1 MFSKIFIDRPRLAF
15 VCSIVLMLAGAI
27 CVTKLPVE
35 EYPDIAPPQIYVMCN
50 YPGATSQ
57 TVLDTVGTAIE
68 AEINGVD
75 GLLYYSAN
83 AEDNG
88 NFFAQVYFQ
97 PGTDTDVAMVNVQNA
112 VKRAEP
118 RLPEEV
124 TRQGVRV
131 NKQSSDILGVFA
143 FMTDGS
149 HMSAMELNNYVSK
162 NVADALSRVDGVG
175 SVTAMGDTYAM
186 RIWLDPVR
194 MDGLG
199 VTVAEVNAAVA
210 SQNLQATAG
219 SVGGE
224 RANPWVQY
232 RISTMGRLQTPEQ
245 FENIVVRTDAD
256 GNVLRIRDI
265 GRAELGAQA
274 TSFIGEFNGRSAV
287 AMLVYR
293 DTGANAVGTCAR
305 VKAELEK
312 WRERLPEGVDYQMT
326 YDPSQSVIVS
336 LKETAFTLLLTLF
349 LVILITYLFLQDWRA
364 TIVPA
369 VAIPVSLLG
378 AFPFVYALGF
388 SLNTLTLFGLVL
400 VIGSLVDDA
409 IVVVENCQSLM
420 QREGLG
426 ARAAAI
432 KCMEQITGAI
442 IATTLVTV
450 ACYVPLA
457 FYGGMVGTIYVQFA
471 VTMCVSLCIS
481 TFVAMTLS
489 PALCSLVLR
498 PPREKPARVFLP
510 FNALVDG
517 SRRFSNVFVGF
528 LVRRSV
534 FAVLILAAFVA
545 GIWGISKVVPGSFLP
560 DEDKGIVFCDVGLPE
575 GASLER
581 TMASV
586 RAFRDKLRAVPE
598 VDRTMAIAG
607 FGMINGAGE
616 SSGLLL
622 AGLDHWDNRTGKGQ
636 DAASL
641 KNKLMGLGMMP
652 LGDDPASLAAQ
663 TDARVICFTPPAIQG
678 LGMTGGLSLYLANDG
693 SLSAAELAAA
703 ANKLAIDIQALTGK
717 DGRKLAAAAN
727 NSFVANTPK
736 LYLDVDREKAISL
749 GVNISTLFFTLQ
761 SQLASYYINDFNM
774 MGEAFYVKMQ
784 ADQSARDS
792 EEAILALQV
801 PTANGG
807 TVPLS
812 SIATL
817 RHEMGS
823 RVLQRYN
830 KMNAARLTAQCA
842 PGVPTK
848 TLMDAIEG
856 IPLPPGCSVEWTD
869 MSFQEK
875 QNQGQIVSL
884 MALALLFAFLF
895 LVAQYESWSI
905 PVPVM
910 LTVATATF
918 GAMLGIWACS
928 GSWAL
933 AHGFGSAG
941 SLSIYAQLGLVMLI
955 GLSAKNAILMV
966 EFSKQ
971 EREAGRDIAEAARN
985 GFNMRYRA
993 VLMTAWSFIF
1003 GVIPLVF
1010 ASGAGCNSRIAI
1022 GVTTCAGMLMA
1033 TFVGI
1038 LLTPGLYAFFQRLRE
1053 GVKHLVH
1060 MKTSVE
1066 IAAERRAEAN
1076 AAKNLVLVVVAAATA
1091 LLASGCL
1098 TVRDARRAQADDA
1111 ERTLAWAETPFAE
1124 AAAPIPVED
1133 LVQWARTNVPA
1144 VVQARQDVVQ
1154 AQIAL
1159 RSIKASYVPVVDGS
1173 VAYTYAS
1180 ANVDPHDTSWDG
1192 DGAWDGKLT
1201 LNWLLFDFGRTPART
1216 RQAVAALAAAEQ
1228 NERSAEI
1235 DAIHAVRAAA
1245 SEIFRDRELLDVARA
1260 NTAAYREHLEHT
1272 QARFDV
1278 GATVNYE
1285 VSKARVDAENARLAE
1300 IAAANAL
1307 ETARASLAL
1316 ALGLAENP
1324 DIDLD
1329 ASWSVPEFAD
1339 DVPALMALARE
1350 HSPALAALR
1359 AAADAAKAYVDWTI
1373 CDLYPKLSL
1382 TLTFDAKGDS
1392 SPLLWNY
1399 AAVPAAAQTLF
1410 AGRAKTRQIETAV
1423 AQLRAARSRLAAAE
1437 QSLYNRLL
1445 SATLS
1450 ANRARESLEVARA
1463 AAEAAQDYFDIV
1475 SSRYDVGKASALERT
1490 DAQVALSRARA
1501 EVVAARYNLLD
1512 THLLLARLLGTDLR
1526 PPPAPPA
1533 EP

>member
-27 CVTKLPVE
+27 CITKLPVE
-35 EYPDIAPPQIYVMCN
+35 EYPDIAPPQIRVMAN

-68 AEINGVD
+68 SQINGVD
-75 GLLYYSAN
+75 GMLYYSAN

-97 PGTDTDVAMVNVQNA
+97 PGTDTDIAMVNVQNA

-118 RLPEEV
+118 SLPEEV

-131 NKQSSDILGVFA
+131 DKQSSDILCVYA

-149 HMSAMELNNYVSK
+149 HMSSMELNNYVSK
-162 NVADALSRVDGVG
+162 NIADALSRVDGVG

-199 VTVAEVNAAVA
+199 VSVAEVNAAVA
-210 SQNLQATAG
+210 AQNLQATAG

-232 RISTMGRLQTPEQ
+232 RINTLGRLQTPEQ
-245 FENIVVRTDAD
+245 FENIVVRTDEN
-256 GNVLRIRDI
+256 GNALRIRDI
-265 GRAELGAQA
+265 GRAELGAQM
-274 TSFIGEFNGRSAV
+274 TSFIGEYNGRDAV
-287 AMLVYR
+287 GMLVYR
-293 DTGANAVGTCAR
+293 DTGANAVGTIGR
-305 VKAELEK
+305 VKAALED
-312 WRERLPEGVDYQMT
+312 WRERLPEGVDFQIV
-326 YDPSQSVIVS
+326 YDPSESVVVS
-336 LKETAFTLLLTLF
+336 LKETAFTLLLTLL

-378 AFPFVYALGF
+378 AFPFVWALGF

-420 QREGLG
+420 QREGLS
-426 ARAAAI
+426 ARQAAI

-498 PPREKPARVFLP
+498 PPRETPAKIFAP

-517 SRRFSNVFVGF
+517 SRKFSNVFVGF

-534 FAVLILAAFVA
+534 FAVAILAVFLA
-545 GIWGISKVVPGSFLP
+545 GIWGASRIVPGSFLP
-560 DEDKGIVFCDVGLPE
+560 EEDKGIVFCDVGLPE

-581 TMASV
+581 TMDSV
-586 RAFRDKLRAVPE
+586 RAFRAKTAAFPE
-598 VDRTMAIAG
+598 VVRTMAIAG

-616 SSGLLL
+616 SSGMLL
-622 AGLDHWDNRTGKGQ
+622 AGLSHWDERKGKGQ
-636 DAASL
+636 SASEL
-641 KNKLMGLGMMP
+641 KDKLMFTGMTP
-652 LGDDPASLAAQ
+652 VPTGNPADLAAQ
-663 TDARVICFTPPAIQG
+663 TDSRVLCFTPPAIQG
-678 LGMTGGLSLYLANDG
+678 LGMSGGLSLYLTSDG
-693 SLSAAELAAA
+693 SLSHAELAAA
-703 ANKLAIDIQALTGK
+703 ADKLAVQIQQLTDK
-717 DGRKLAAAAN
+717 NGRKLASSAN

-749 GVNISTLFFTLQ
+749 GINIAQLFFTLQ

-784 ADQSARDS
+784 SEPGVRRSAEDVLS
-792 EEAILALQV
+792 LQI
-801 PTANGG
+801 PTASGG
-807 TVPLS
+807 SVPLS
-812 SIATL
+812 TIATL

-830 KMNAARLTAQCA
+830 KMDAAKLTAQCTE
-842 PGVPTK
+842 GVPTK
-848 TLMDAIEG
+848 TLMDAIEK
-856 IPLPPGCSVEWTD
+856 IELPKGCAIEWTD
-869 MSFQEK
+869 MSYQEK
-875 QNQGQIVSL
+875 QNQGQIVWL
-884 MALALLFAFLF
+884 MALAMLFAYLF

-918 GAMLGIWACS
+918 GAMIGIWACS
-928 GSWAL
+928 GSWGL
-933 AHGFGSAG
+933 AHGYAAAG

-985 GFNMRYRA
+985 GFAMRYRA

-1010 ASGAGCNSRIAI
+1010 ATGAGCNSRRAI
-1022 GVTTCAGMLMA
+1022 GVTTCCGMLMA

-1053 GVKHLVH
+1053 GVKHAIH

-1066 IAAERRAEAN
+1066 LAAERRAES
-1076 AAKNLVLVVVAAATA
+1076 AAAGTAKTLCLLVAAGAA
-1091 LLASGCL
+1091 AWFASGCA
-1098 TVRDARRAQADDA
+1098 TVKMARDAQADDA
-1111 ERTLAWAETPFAE
+1111 ERTLRWEETPFAGRE
-1124 AAAPIPVED
+1124 GAIPVEE
-1133 LVQWARTNVPA
+1133 LAAWAKDHVPA
-1144 VVQARQDVVQ
+1144 VVQAREGVVQ

-1159 RSIKASYVPVVDGS
+1159 RSIKSSYVPVVDGS
-1173 VAYTYAS
+1173 IAYTYAS
-1180 ANVDPHDTSWDG
+1180 ANIDPHDTSWDG
-1192 DGAWDGKLT
+1192 DGVWDGRLT
-1201 LNWLLFDFGRTPART
+1201 LNWLLFDFGRTPAAT
-1216 RQAVAALAAAEQ
+1216 RQAVANLAAAEQ
-1228 NERSAEI
+1228 AARAAERTAAH
-1235 DAIHAVRAAA
+1235 DVRAAGN
-1245 SEIFRDRELLDVARA
+1245 EILRDIEMLAVAEE
-1260 NTAAYREHLEHT
+1260 NTAAYKVHLDQT
-1272 QARFDV
+1272 RDRFEV
-1278 GATVNYE
+1278 GAVTGYE
-1285 VSKARVDAENARLAE
+1285 VSKARVDYDNARLAE
-1300 IAAANAL
+1300 ILAANNLA
-1307 ETARASLAL
+1307 TARASLAL

-1324 DIDLD
+1324 
-1329 ASWSVPEFAD
+1329 AVEVAPAEVPELPGS
-1339 DVPALMALARE
+1339 VEELMAEAMTNA
-1350 HSPALAALR
+1350 PALAALR
-1359 AAADAAKAYVDWTI
+1359 AKADAAKNYVDWTI

-1382 TLTFDAKGDS
+1382 QLTFDAKGDS

-1410 AGRAKTRQIETAV
+1410 AARAKTRQIEAAV
-1423 AQLRAARSRLAAAE
+1423 SQLRAARSALAEAGQQLFHQLLKATLAAE
-1437 QSLYNRLL
+1437 
-1445 SATLS
+1445 
-1450 ANRARESLEVARA
+1450 RAKQSLEVAESASA
-1463 AAEAAQDYFDIV
+1463 AAQEYFDIV
-1475 SSRYDVGKASALERT
+1475 SNRYDVGEASVLERT
-1490 DAQVALSRARA
+1490 DAQVALSRAKA
-1501 EVVAARYNLLD
+1501 EAVAARYNFLD
-1512 THLLLARLLGTDLR
+1512 TQIAIALLIGR
-1526 PPPAPPA
+1526 
-1533 EP
+1533 

>member
-15 VCSIVLMLAGAI
+15 VCSIVLMLSGVI
-27 CVTKLPVE
+27 CIFKLPVE

-68 AEINGVD
+68 SEINGVD

-97 PGTDTDVAMVNVQNA
+97 PGTDTDIAMVNVQNA

-118 RLPEEV
+118 SLPEEV

-131 NKQSSDILGVFA
+131 NKRSTDILCMYA
-143 FMTDGS
+143 FLTDGS
-149 HMSAMELNNYVSK
+149 RMSSMELNNYVSK
-162 NVADALSRVDGVG
+162 NIADAVARVDGVG

-199 VTVAEVNAAVA
+199 VSVTEINSAVS

-232 RISTMGRLQTPEQ
+232 RINTLGRLQTPEQ
-245 FENIVVRTDAD
+245 FENIVLRTDEN
-256 GNVLRIRDI
+256 GNALRIRDI
-265 GRAELGAQA
+265 GRTELGAQM
-274 TSFIGEFNGRSAV
+274 TSFIGEFNGKNAV
-287 AMLVYR
+287 GLQIYR
-293 DTGANAVGTCAR
+293 DTGANAVAAVNR

-312 WRERLPEGVDYQMT
+312 WKTRLPEGVEFHLV
-326 YDPSQSVIVS
+326 YDPTESVIVS
-336 LKETAFTLLLTLF
+336 LKETAMTLVLTLL

-364 TIVPA
+364 TIVPSL
-369 VAIPVSLLG
+369 AIPVSLLG

-420 QREGLG
+420 QREKLS

-432 KCMEQITGAI
+432 KCMQQITGAI

-498 PPREKPARVFLP
+498 PPREKPAKIFAP

-517 SRRFSNVFVGF
+517 SRKFSNVFVGF

-534 FAVLILAAFVA
+534 FAVAVLAVFGA
-545 GIWGISKVVPGSFLP
+545 GIWAVSKVVPGSFLP
-560 DEDKGIVFCDVGLPE
+560 EEDKGVVMCDIGLPE

-581 TMASV
+581 TMDAV
-586 RAFRDKLRAVPE
+586 RAFRDKAKAIPE
-598 VDRTMAIAG
+598 VADTMAISG

-616 SSGLLL
+616 SSGMMFAKLK
-622 AGLDHWDNRTGKGQ
+622 HWDERPARGQ
-636 DAASL
+636 TAEKIKD
-641 KNKLMGLGMMP
+641 KLMFLGMSA
-652 LGDDPASLAAQ
+652 LGKDSAVLAAQ
-663 TDARVICFTPPAIQG
+663 ADSRVICFTPPAIQG
-678 LGMTGGLSLYLANDG
+678 LGATGGLSFYLTSDG
-693 SLSAAELAAA
+693 ALSSRELAATA
-703 ANKLAIDIQALTGK
+703 DKLALDIQNLTDANGK
-717 DGRKLAAAAN
+717 KLASSAN

-736 LYLDVDREKAISL
+736 LFLDVDREKAMSL
-749 GVNISTLFFTLQ
+749 GVNISQLFFTLQ

-774 MGEAFYVKMQ
+774 KGEAFYVKMQ
-784 ADQSARDS
+784 SERDVRESAES
-792 EEAILALQV
+792 VLALQV
-801 PTANGG
+801 PTTSGG

-812 SIATL
+812 TIATL

-823 RVLQRYN
+823 RVLMRYN
-830 KMNAARLTAQCA
+830 KMDAAKLSAQCA
-842 PGVPTK
+842 EGVPSK
-848 TLMDAIEG
+848 TLMDAIER
-856 IPLPPGCSVEWTD
+856 IPLPKGCAIEWTD
-869 MSFQEK
+869 MSYQEK
-875 QNQGQIVSL
+875 ENQGQIVWL
-884 MALALLFAFLF
+884 MALAMLFAYLF

-928 GSWAL
+928 GSWGL

-971 EREAGRDIAEAARN
+971 EREAGLSIPEAARN
-985 GFNMRYRA
+985 GFHMRYRA

-1010 ASGAGCNSRIAI
+1010 ATGAGCNSRRAI
-1022 GVTTCAGMLMA
+1022 GVTTCCGMLMA

-1053 GVKHLVH
+1053 GVKHIIH

-1066 IAAERRAEAN
+1066 LAAERRAEGA
-1076 AAKNLVLVVVAAATA
+1076 AAKTAKTLCLMIAAGAVAWF
-1091 LLASGCL
+1091 ASGCA
-1098 TVRDARRAQADDA
+1098 TVKMARDAQASDA
-1111 ERTLAWAETPFAE
+1111 ERTLRWEETPFAGRE
-1124 AAAPIPVED
+1124 GSVPVEE
-1133 LVQWARTNVPA
+1133 LAAWAKDNVPT
-1144 VVQARQDVVQ
+1144 VVQAREGVVQ

-1159 RSIKASYVPVVDGS
+1159 RSIKAAYVPVVDGAI
-1173 VAYTYAS
+1173 AYTYAS
-1180 ANVDPHDTSWDG
+1180 SNIDPHDTSWDG
-1192 DGAWDGKLT
+1192 DGIWDGTLT
-1201 LNWLLFDFGRTPART
+1201 LNWLLFDFGRTPAAT
-1216 RQAVAALAAAEQ
+1216 RQAVADLAAAEQ
-1228 NERSAEI
+1228 AARAAEQTAVH
-1235 DAIHAVRAAA
+1235 DVRAAGN
-1245 SEIFRDRELLDVARA
+1245 EILRDIEMLAVAEE
-1260 NTAAYREHLEHT
+1260 NTAAYKEHLDQT
-1272 QARFDV
+1272 RDRFEA
-1278 GATVNYE
+1278 GAVTGYE
-1285 VSKARVDAENARLAE
+1285 VSKARVDHENARLEE
-1300 IAAANAL
+1300 ILAANNLA
-1307 ETARASLAL
+1307 TARASLAL

-1324 DIDLD
+1324 AVEIAAAEVAELPG
-1329 ASWSVPEFAD
+1329 SVEE
-1339 DVPALMALARE
+1339 LMAEAMTNA
-1350 HSPALAALR
+1350 PALAALR
-1359 AAADAAKAYVDWTI
+1359 AKADAAKNYVDWTI

-1382 TLTFDAKGDS
+1382 QLTFDAKGDS
-1392 SPLLWNY
+1392 TPLLWNY

-1410 AGRAKTRQIETAV
+1410 AARAKTRQIEAAV
-1423 AQLRAARSRLAAAE
+1423 SRLRAARSELAEGE
-1437 QSLYNRLL
+1437 QQLFHQLL
-1445 SATLS
+1445 KATLE
-1450 ANRARESLEVARA
+1450 AERAKRSLEVAESASA
-1463 AAEAAQDYFDIV
+1463 AAQEYFDIV
-1475 SSRYDVGKASALERT
+1475 ANRYDVGEASVLERT
-1490 DAQVALSRARA
+1490 DAQVALSRAKA
-1501 EVVAARYNLLD
+1501 EAVAARYTFFD
-1512 THLLLARLLGTDLR
+1512 TQIAIGRLIGR
-1526 PPPAPPA
+1526 
-1533 EP
+1533 

>member
-68 AEINGVD
+68 SEINGVD

-97 PGTDTDVAMVNVQNA
+97 PGTDTDIAMVNVQNA

-118 RLPEEV
+118 GLPEEV

-131 NKQSSDILGVFA
+131 NKQSSDILGVYA

-162 NVADALSRVDGVG
+162 NIADALSRVDGVG

-199 VTVAEVNAAVA
+199 VTVSEVNAAVA

-224 RANPWVQY
+224 RANPYVQY

-245 FENIVVRTDAD
+245 FEDIVVRTDAD

-287 AMLVYR
+287 AMMVYR
-293 DTGANAVGTCAR
+293 DTGANAVGTTAR
-305 VKAELEK
+305 VKAELER
-312 WRERLPEGVDYQMT
+312 WRERLPEGVDFQLT

-336 LKETAFTLLLTLF
+336 LKETGFTLILTLC

-369 VAIPVSLLG
+369 VAIPVSLMG
-378 AFPFVYALGF
+378 AFPFVWALGF

-420 QREGLG
+420 QREHLS
-426 ARAAAI
+426 ARDAAI

-471 VTMCVSLCIS
+471 VTMCISLCIS

-498 PPREKPARVFLP
+498 PPREKPAKIFAP

-528 LVRRSV
+528 LVRRSI
-534 FAVLILAAFVA
+534 FAVAILALFVA

-560 DEDKGIVFCDVGLPE
+560 DEDKGIVFCDIGLPE
-575 GASLER
+575 GAALER
-581 TMASV
+581 TMDSV
-586 RAFRDKLRAVPE
+586 RAFRDKTRAVPE

-622 AGLDHWDNRTGKGQ
+622 AGLAHWDDRTGPGQ
-636 DAASL
+636 DAASI
-641 KNKLMGLGMMP
+641 KNKLMGLGMTP
-652 LGDDPASLAAQ
+652 LGSDPASLAAQ
-663 TDARVICFTPPAIQG
+663 TDARIICFTPPAIQG

-703 ANKLAIDIQALTGK
+703 ANKLAVDIQGLTDEK
-717 DGRKLAAAAN
+717 GRKLAASAN

-749 GVNISTLFFTLQ
+749 GINISQLFFTLQ

-784 ADQSARDS
+784 ADQSSRTS
-792 EEAILALQV
+792 EESVLALQV
-801 PTANGG
+801 PTASGG
-807 TVPLS
+807 SVPLS
-812 SIATL
+812 TIATL

-830 KMNAARLTAQCA
+830 KMNAARLSAQCA

-848 TLMDAIEG
+848 TLMDAIEK
-856 IPLPPGCSVEWTD
+856 IPLPEGCSIEWTD

-971 EREAGRDIAEAARN
+971 EREAGRPIAEAARN

-1022 GVTTCAGMLMA
+1022 GVTTCCGMLMA
-1033 TFVGI
+1033 TFLGI

-1066 IAAERRAEAN
+1066 IAAERRAEAAR
-1076 AAKNLVLVVVAAATA
+1076 AAKNLCLLILAGAIAILAT
-1091 LLASGCL
+1091 GCG
-1098 TVRDARRAQADDA
+1098 TVRMARDAQATDT
-1111 ERTLAWAETPFAE
+1111 ERTLRWTETPFAE
-1124 AAAPIPVED
+1124 HDGAIPVET
-1133 LVQWARTNVPA
+1133 LAQWAKTNVPA

-1159 RSIKASYVPVVDGS
+1159 RSIKSTYIPTLDGS
-1173 VAYTYAS
+1173 IAYTYAS
-1180 ANVDPHDTSWDG
+1180 ANIDPHDTTWDG
-1192 DGAWDGKLT
+1192 DGLWDGKLT
-1201 LNWLLFDFGRTPART
+1201 LNWLLFDFGRTPAKT
-1216 RQAVAALAAAEQ
+1216 RQAVAALAAADQAALAAEQ
-1228 NERSAEI
+1228 TAMYDVRSAC
-1235 DAIHAVRAAA
+1235 
-1245 SEIFRDRELLDVARA
+1245 STIFRERELLAVARD
-1260 NTAAYREHLEHT
+1260 NTAAYKEHREHT
-1272 QARFDV
+1272 QARRDV
-1278 GATVNYE
+1278 GAVMDYE

-1300 IAAANAL
+1300 IAAANGL
-1307 ETARASLAL
+1307 ENARASLAL

-1324 DIDLD
+1324 QIDLD
-1329 ASWSVPEFAD
+1329 AQWTPPVFTNTVEELFAIAKTNAPGL
-1339 DVPALMALARE
+1339 V
-1350 HSPALAALR
+1350 ALR
-1359 AAADAAKAYVDWTI
+1359 AAADAAKNYVDWTI
-1373 CDLYPKLSL
+1373 CDLYPKLSFS
-1382 TLTFDAKGDS
+1382 LTFDAQGDS
-1392 SPLLWNY
+1392 TPLLWNY

-1410 AGRAKTRQIETAV
+1410 AARAKTRQIETAV
-1423 AQLRAARSRLAAAE
+1423 SQLRAARAKLAAAE
-1437 QSLYNRLL
+1437 QALWNQLL

-1450 ANRARESLEVARA
+1450 ATRARESLEVTQSAC
-1463 AAEAAQDYFDIV
+1463 EAAQEYFDLV
-1475 SSRYDVGKASALERT
+1475 SARYDVGKASPLERT
-1490 DAQVALSRARA
+1490 DAQVSLTRAQA
-1501 EVVAARYNLLD
+1501 EVVAARYNLID
-1512 THLLLARLLGTDLR
+1512 TQILISRLIG
-1526 PPPAPPA
+1526 
-1533 EP
+1533 E

>member
-68 AEINGVD
+68 SEINGVD

-97 PGTDTDVAMVNVQNA
+97 PGTDTDIAMVNVQNA

-118 RLPEEV
+118 SLPEEV

-131 NKQSSDILGVFA
+131 NKQSSDILGVYA

-149 HMSAMELNNYVSK
+149 HMSSMELNNYVSK
-162 NVADALSRVDGVG
+162 NIADALSRVDGVG

-224 RANPWVQY
+224 RANPYVQY

-245 FENIVVRTDAD
+245 FENIVVRTDAA

-265 GRAELGAQA
+265 GRAELGAQM
-274 TSFIGEFNGRSAV
+274 TSFIGEFNGRGAV

-293 DTGANAVGTCAR
+293 DTGANAVGTSAR

-312 WRERLPEGVDYQMT
+312 WRERLPEGVDYRLT
-326 YDPSQSVIVS
+326 FDPSESVIVS
-336 LKETAFTLLLTLF
+336 LKETAFTLVLTLC

-378 AFPFVYALGF
+378 AFPFVWALGF

-420 QREGLG
+420 QREKLS

-498 PPREKPARVFLP
+498 PPREKPLKVFLP

-534 FAVLILAAFVA
+534 FAVAILALFVA
-545 GIWGISKVVPGSFLP
+545 GIWGVSKVVPGSFLP
-560 DEDKGIVFCDVGLPE
+560 EEDKGIVFCDIGLPE

-581 TMASV
+581 TMDSV
-586 RAFRDKLRAVPE
+586 RAFRDKTAMVPE

-616 SSGLLL
+616 SSGMLM
-622 AGLDHWDNRTGKGQ
+622 AGLKHWDDRAGEGQ
-636 DAASL
+636 DAASI
-641 KNKLMGLGMMP
+641 KNKLMGLGMTP
-652 LGDDPASLAAQ
+652 IGSDPDSLAAQ

-678 LGMTGGLSLYLANDG
+678 LGMTGGLSLYLASDG
-693 SLSAAELAAA
+693 SLTSAELAAA
-703 ANKLAIDIQALTGK
+703 ADKLAVDIQQLT
-717 DGRKLAAAAN
+717 DSSGRKLAASAN

-749 GVNISTLFFTLQ
+749 GINISQLFFTLQ

-784 ADQSARDS
+784 SEQTSRTS
-792 EEAILALQV
+792 EESVLALQV
-801 PTANGG
+801 PTASGG
-807 TVPLS
+807 SVPLS
-812 SIATL
+812 TIATL
-817 RHEMGS
+817 RHEKSS

-830 KMNAARLTAQCA
+830 KMNAAKLTAQCA

-848 TLMDAIEG
+848 TLMDAIET
-856 IPLPPGCSVEWTD
+856 IPLPKGCSIEWTD

-928 GSWAL
+928 GQWGL

-971 EREAGRDIAEAARN
+971 EREAGQPIPEAARN

-1038 LLTPGLYAFFQRLRE
+1038 LLTPGLYAFFQTLRE
-1053 GVKHLVH
+1053 GVKHLIH

-1066 IAAERRAEAN
+1066 IAAERRAEAAR
-1076 AAKNLVLVVVAAATA
+1076 AAKNLSLLLLAAASVWF
-1091 LLASGCL
+1091 LSGCS
-1098 TVRDARRAQADDA
+1098 TVRMARQAQADDA
-1111 ERTLAWAETPFAE
+1111 ERTLAWAETPFA
-1124 AAAPIPVED
+1124 AAEGPLDVEE
-1133 LVQWARTNVPA
+1133 LAQWARTNVPA

-1159 RSIKASYVPVVDGS
+1159 RSVKASYIPVVDGS
-1173 VAYTYAS
+1173 IAYTYAS
-1180 ANVDPHDTSWDG
+1180 ANVDPHNTSWDG
-1192 DGAWDGKLT
+1192 DGVWDGKLT
-1201 LNWLLFDFGRTPART
+1201 LNWLLFDFGRTSAST
-1216 RQAVAALAAAEQ
+1216 RQAVANLAAADQKARAAEL
-1228 NERSAEI
+1228 SAVH
-1235 DAIHAVRAAA
+1235 DVRAAA
-1245 SEIFRDRELLDVARA
+1245 FAVFRTRELLAVARDNA
-1260 NTAAYREHLEHT
+1260 AAYKDHLEQT
-1272 QARFDV
+1272 QHRFDV
-1278 GATVNYE
+1278 GSVTTYE
-1285 VSKARVDAENARLAE
+1285 VSKARVDYDNARLSE
-1300 IAAANAL
+1300 IVAAHNL
-1307 ETARASLAL
+1307 QTARADLAL

-1324 DIDLD
+1324 DIDLAP
-1329 ASWSVPEFAD
+1329 ASFPAYTNTVD
-1339 DVPALMALARE
+1339 DLFALARTNAP
-1350 HSPALAALR
+1350 SVAALR
-1359 AAADAAKAYVDWTI
+1359 AAADAAKNYVDWTI

-1392 SPLLWNY
+1392 TPLLWNY

-1410 AGRAKTRQIETAV
+1410 AAGAKSRQIETAV

-1437 QSLYNRLL
+1437 QTLYNQLL
-1445 SATLS
+1445 SAVLS
-1450 ANRARESLEVARA
+1450 ADRARQSLEVAESA
-1463 AAEAAQDYFDIV
+1463 AGAAQEYFDIV
-1475 SSRYDVGKASALERT
+1475 ARRYEVGKASPLERT
-1490 DAQVALSRARA
+1490 DAQVALSRAQA
-1501 EVVAARYNLLD
+1501 EVVAARYNFLD
-1512 THLLLARLLGTDLR
+1512 TQILLAQLLGD
-1526 PPPAPPA
+1526 
-1533 EP
+1533 

>member
-1 MFSKIFIDRPRLAF
+1 MFSQIFIDRPRLAF

-35 EYPDIAPPQIYVMCN
+35 EYPDIAPPQIRVMCN

-68 AEINGVD
+68 SQINGVD
-75 GLLYYSAN
+75 GMLYYSAN

-97 PGTDTDVAMVNVQNA
+97 PGTDTDIAMVNVQNA

-118 RLPEEV
+118 GLPEEV

-131 NKQSSDILGVFA
+131 DKQSSDILCVYA

-149 HMSAMELNNYVSK
+149 HMSSMELNNYVSK
-162 NVADALSRVDGVG
+162 NIADALSRVDGVG

-199 VTVAEVNAAVA
+199 VSVAEVNAAVA

-224 RANPWVQY
+224 RANPYVQY
-232 RISTMGRLQTPEQ
+232 RINTMGRLQTPEQ

-256 GNVLRIRDI
+256 GNALRIRDI
-265 GRAELGAQA
+265 GRAELGAQM
-274 TSFIGEFNGRSAV
+274 TSFIGEYNGHDAV
-287 AMLVYR
+287 GMLVYR
-293 DTGANAVGTCAR
+293 DTGANAVGTIGR
-305 VKAELEK
+305 VKSALED
-312 WRERLPEGVDYQMT
+312 WRGRLPEGVDFEIV
-326 YDPSQSVIVS
+326 YDPSESVIVS
-336 LKETAFTLLLTLF
+336 LKETAFTLILTLT
-349 LVILITYLFLQDWRA
+349 LVILITFLFLQDWRA

-420 QREGLG
+420 QREKLT

-498 PPREKPARVFLP
+498 PPREKPLAVFAP
-510 FNALVDG
+510 FNLLVDG
-517 SRRFSNVFVGF
+517 SRRFSNLFVGF
-528 LVRRSV
+528 LVRRSI
-534 FAVLILAAFVA
+534 FAVLILAAFFA
-545 GIWGISKVVPGSFLP
+545 GIWGISKAVPGSFLP
-560 DEDKGIVFCDVGLPE
+560 EEDKGIVFCDVGLPE

-586 RAFRDKLRAVPE
+586 RAFRSKISSFPE
-598 VDRTMAIAG
+598 VARTMAIAG

-616 SSGLLL
+616 SSGMLL
-622 AGLDHWDNRTGKGQ
+622 AGLTHWDERKGEGQ

-641 KNKLMGLGMMP
+641 KNKLMFVGMTP
-652 LGDDPASLAAQ
+652 VGPDPDFLAAQ
-663 TDARVICFTPPAIQG
+663 TDSRVICFTPPAIQG
-678 LGMTGGLSLYLANDG
+678 LGMTGGLSLYLTSDG
-693 SLSAAELAAA
+693 TLSHTELAAA
-703 ANKLAIDIQALTGK
+703 ADKLAVDIQQLTAPGTTNKLAAS
-717 DGRKLAAAAN
+717 AN

-749 GVNISTLFFTLQ
+749 GVNISQLFFTLQ

-784 ADQSARDS
+784 ADQSSRDS
-792 EEAILALQV
+792 EEAILALQI
-801 PTANGG
+801 PTVSGG
-807 TVPLS
+807 SVPLS
-812 SIATL
+812 TIATL

-830 KMNAARLTAQCA
+830 KMDAAKLTAQAA
-842 PGVPTK
+842 PGVSSR
-848 TLMDAIEG
+848 TLMDAIET
-856 IPLPPGCSVEWTD
+856 IPLPQGCAIEWTD

-918 GAMLGIWACS
+918 GAMLGIWFCS
-928 GSWAL
+928 GPWAL

-971 EREAGRDIAEAARN
+971 EREAGHPIPEAARN

-1053 GVKHLVH
+1053 GVKHLIH
-1060 MKTSVE
+1060 IKTSVE
-1066 IAAERRAEAN
+1066 IAAERRAEAASK
-1076 AAKNLVLVVVAAATA
+1076 AAQTIKSVTLLLVAASSVWF
-1091 LLASGCL
+1091 LSGCA
-1098 TVRDARRAQADDA
+1098 TVRMARDAQGDDA
-1111 ERTLAWAETPFAE
+1111 ERTLHWSETPFAAVE
-1124 AAAPIPVED
+1124 GPIPVED
-1133 LVQWARTNVPA
+1133 LAQWARTNVPA
-1144 VVQARQDVVQ
+1144 VVQARQEVVQ

-1159 RSIKASYVPVVDGS
+1159 RSVKAAYIPVLDGS
-1173 VAYTYAS
+1173 IAYTYAS

-1192 DGAWDGKLT
+1192 DGLWDGKLT
-1201 LNWLLFDFGRTPART
+1201 LNWLLFDFGRTPAST
-1216 RQAVAALAAAEQ
+1216 RRAVAALAAADQ
-1228 NERSAEI
+1228 NARAAELT
-1235 DAIHAVRAAA
+1235 ALHAVRSAAFDLRRN
-1245 SEIFRDRELLDVARA
+1245 IELLAVARA
-1260 NTAAYREHLEHT
+1260 NTAAYKEHLDQT
-1272 QARFDV
+1272 QARRDV
-1278 GATVNYE
+1278 GAVTDYE
-1285 VSKARVDAENARLAE
+1285 VSKARVDFDNARLAE
-1300 IAAANAL
+1300 IVAANAV
-1307 ETARASLAL
+1307 ESSRAALAL
-1316 ALGLAENP
+1316 SLGLAENP
-1324 DIDLD
+1324 PIDVAD
-1329 ASWSVPEFAD
+1329 AAFPAHTNTVDELFA
-1339 DVPALMALARE
+1339 VARTN
-1350 HSPALAALR
+1350 SPAVAALR

-1382 TLTFDAKGDS
+1382 TLTFDAAGDS

-1423 AQLRAARSRLAAAE
+1423 AQLRIARSKLAAAE
-1437 QSLYNRLL
+1437 QSLYNQLL
-1445 SATLS
+1445 AATLS
-1450 ANRARESLEVARA
+1450 AQRAKESLAVAQSA
-1463 AAEAAQDYFDIV
+1463 ADAAQQYFDIV
-1475 SSRYDVGKASALERT
+1475 SNRYEVGKASPLERT
-1490 DAQVALSRARA
+1490 DAQVSLSRAQA
-1501 EVVAARYNLLD
+1501 EVVAARYNFLD
-1512 THLLLARLLGTDLR
+1512 TQILISRLLG
-1526 PPPAPPA
+1526 
-1533 EP
+1533 E

>member
-57 TVLDTVGTAIE
+57 TILDTVGTAIE
-68 AEINGVD
+68 SEINGVD

-97 PGTDTDVAMVNVQNA
+97 PGTDTDIAMVNVQNA

-118 RLPEEV
+118 SLPEEV

-131 NKQSSDILGVFA
+131 NKRSTDILCMYA
-143 FMTDGS
+143 FLTDGS
-149 HMSAMELNNYVSK
+149 RMSSMELNNYVSK
-162 NVADALSRVDGVG
+162 NIADAVARVDGVG

-199 VTVAEVNAAVA
+199 VSVTEINSAVS

-232 RISTMGRLQTPEQ
+232 RINTLGRLQTPEQ
-245 FENIVVRTDAD
+245 FENIVLRIDEN
-256 GNVLRIRDI
+256 GNALRIRDI
-265 GRAELGAQA
+265 GRAELGAQM
-274 TSFIGEFNGRSAV
+274 TSFIGEFNGKNAV
-287 AMLVYR
+287 GLQIYR
-293 DTGANAVGTCAR
+293 DTGANAVAAVNR

-312 WRERLPEGVDYQMT
+312 WKTRLPEGVEFHLV
-326 YDPSQSVIVS
+326 YDPTESVIVS
-336 LKETAFTLLLTLF
+336 LKETAMTLVLTLL

-364 TIVPA
+364 TIVPSL
-369 VAIPVSLLG
+369 AIPVSLLG

-420 QREGLG
+420 QREKLS

-432 KCMEQITGAI
+432 KCMQQITGAI

-498 PPREKPARVFLP
+498 PPREKPAKIFAP

-517 SRRFSNVFVGF
+517 SRKFSNVFVGF

-534 FAVLILAAFVA
+534 FAVAVLAVFGA
-545 GIWGISKVVPGSFLP
+545 GIWAVSKVVPGSFLP
-560 DEDKGIVFCDVGLPE
+560 EEDKGVVMCDIGLPE

-581 TMASV
+581 TMDAV
-586 RAFRDKLRAVPE
+586 RAFRDKAKAIPE
-598 VDRTMAIAG
+598 VADTMAISG

-616 SSGLLL
+616 SSGMMFAKLK
-622 AGLDHWDNRTGKGQ
+622 HWDERPARGQ
-636 DAASL
+636 TAEKIKD
-641 KNKLMGLGMMP
+641 KLMFLGMSA
-652 LGDDPASLAAQ
+652 LGKNPAVLAAQ
-663 TDARVICFTPPAIQG
+663 ADSRVICFTPPAIQG
-678 LGMTGGLSLYLANDG
+678 LGATGGLSFYLTSDG
-693 SLSAAELAAA
+693 ALSSRELAATA
-703 ANKLAIDIQALTGK
+703 DKLALDIQNLTDANGK
-717 DGRKLAAAAN
+717 KLASSAN

-736 LYLDVDREKAISL
+736 LFLDVDREKAMSL
-749 GVNISTLFFTLQ
+749 GVNISQLFFTLQ

-774 MGEAFYVKMQ
+774 KGEAFYVKMQ
-784 ADQSARDS
+784 SERDVRESAES
-792 EEAILALQV
+792 VLALQV
-801 PTANGG
+801 PTTSGG

-812 SIATL
+812 TIATL

-823 RVLQRYN
+823 RVLMRYN
-830 KMNAARLTAQCA
+830 KMDAAKLSAQCA
-842 PGVPTK
+842 EGVPSK
-848 TLMDAIEG
+848 TLMDAIER
-856 IPLPPGCSVEWTD
+856 IPLPKGCAIEWTD
-869 MSFQEK
+869 MSYQEK
-875 QNQGQIVSL
+875 ENQGQIVWL
-884 MALALLFAFLF
+884 MALAMLFAYLF

-928 GSWAL
+928 GSWGL

-971 EREAGRDIAEAARN
+971 EREAGLSIPEAARN
-985 GFNMRYRA
+985 GFHMRYRA

-1010 ASGAGCNSRIAI
+1010 ATGAGCNSRRAI
-1022 GVTTCAGMLMA
+1022 GVTTCCGMLMA

-1053 GVKHLVH
+1053 GVKHIIH

-1066 IAAERRAEAN
+1066 LAAERRAEGA
-1076 AAKNLVLVVVAAATA
+1076 AAKTAKTLCLMIAAGAVAWF
-1091 LLASGCL
+1091 ASGCA
-1098 TVRDARRAQADDA
+1098 TVKMARDAQASDA
-1111 ERTLAWAETPFAE
+1111 ERTLRWEETPFAGRE
-1124 AAAPIPVED
+1124 GSVPVEE
-1133 LVQWARTNVPA
+1133 LAAWAKDNVPA
-1144 VVQARQDVVQ
+1144 VVQAREGVVQ

-1159 RSIKASYVPVVDGS
+1159 RSIKAAYVPVVDGIG
-1173 VAYTYAS
+1173 AIDKEQRT
-1180 ANVDPHDTSWDG
+1180 VDNG
-1192 DGAWDGKLT
+1192 QC
-1201 LNWLLFDFGRTPART
+1201 FDLSGRR
-1216 RQAVAALAAAEQ
+1216 L
-1228 NERSAEI
+1228 S
-1235 DAIHAVRAAA
+1235 
-1245 SEIFRDRELLDVARA
+1245 S
-1260 NTAAYREHLEHT
+1260 
-1272 QARFDV
+1272 RF
-1278 GATVNYE
+1278 
-1285 VSKARVDAENARLAE
+1285 
-1300 IAAANAL
+1300 
-1307 ETARASLAL
+1307 
-1316 ALGLAENP
+1316 
-1324 DIDLD
+1324 
-1329 ASWSVPEFAD
+1329 
-1339 DVPALMALARE
+1339 
-1350 HSPALAALR
+1350 
-1359 AAADAAKAYVDWTI
+1359 
-1373 CDLYPKLSL
+1373 
-1382 TLTFDAKGDS
+1382 
-1392 SPLLWNY
+1392 SPLTTHSSKGIY
-1399 AAVPAAAQTLF
+1399 IVG
-1410 AGRAKTRQIETAV
+1410 GRK
-1423 AQLRAARSRLAAAE
+1423 
-1437 QSLYNRLL
+1437 
-1445 SATLS
+1445 
-1450 ANRARESLEVARA
+1450 
-1463 AAEAAQDYFDIV
+1463 
-1475 SSRYDVGKASALERT
+1475 
-1490 DAQVALSRARA
+1490 
-1501 EVVAARYNLLD
+1501 VVK
-1512 THLLLARLLGTDLR
+1512 GF
-1526 PPPAPPA
+1526 
-1533 EP
+1533 